1 MKKRVFDF
9 LRKYWFVLL
18 LNLII
23 LIGIVFSK
31 YFNDLYVND
40 SGYFSITLFSIF
52 VIVILPICS
61 VAYGCLSYI
70 VYKKIWIQQ
79 LFLVITLLLGFLIV
93 EFIGLTVIIV
103 PCFMIISIF
112 ASLITKFFSW
122 LMRESK
128 KAWRE

>member
-1 MKKRVFDF
+1 MKKKLFDF
-9 LRKYWFVLL
+9 SRKYWFVLL

-23 LIGIVFSK
+23 LIGTVFSK
-31 YFNDLYVND
+31 VFKDLYVND
-40 SGYFSITLFSIF
+40 SGYFSITLYSIF

-61 VAYGCLSYI
+61 AVYGCLSYI
-70 VYKKIWIQQ
+70 ICKKIWIQQ
-79 LFLVITLLLGFLIV
+79 LFLAITLLLGFLIV

-103 PCFMIISIF
+103 PCFTIISIF

-122 LMRESK
+122 LIRETK